1 MTTSDL
7 RLIACDLTCLRG
19 GRLVF
24 EGLSFEIAA
33 GSALVLTGPNGSGK
47 SSLLRQIAGLL
58 DIPEGNLLL
67 KGGDGERSIAEQSHY
82 VGHLDPLKPSMSVIE
97 TLRFHVAYLEGER
110 ALIDPALE
118 AVALGSLADLPVAYL
133 SAGQKRRLALARLV
147 AVPRPL
153 WLLDEPSVA
162 LDKASVER
170 LQSLMNTH
178 LRGGGIIVAATHLDL
193 GLERA
198 QELRLGAGVSA

>member
-1 MTTSDL
+1 LTTSDL
-7 RLIACDLTCLRG
+7 RLIARDLTCLRG
-19 GRLVF
+19 GRLVY
-24 EGLSFEIAA
+24 EGLSFEVGA
-33 GSALVLTGPNGSGK
+33 GTALVLTGPNGSGK

-58 DIPEGNLLL
+58 DLAEGTLLL

-82 VGHLDPLKPSMSVIE
+82 VGHLDALKPSMSVIE
-97 TLRFHVAYLEGER
+97 TLRFQVSYLEGD
-110 ALIDPALE
+110 AGLIDPALD
-118 AVALGSLADLPVAYL
+118 AVALGPLADLPVAYL
-133 SAGQKRRLALARLV
+133 SAGQKRRLALARLA
-147 AVPRPL
+147 AVPRPI

-170 LQSLMNTH
+170 LQNLMNTH

-198 QELRLGAGVSA
+198 QELRLGQRVSA